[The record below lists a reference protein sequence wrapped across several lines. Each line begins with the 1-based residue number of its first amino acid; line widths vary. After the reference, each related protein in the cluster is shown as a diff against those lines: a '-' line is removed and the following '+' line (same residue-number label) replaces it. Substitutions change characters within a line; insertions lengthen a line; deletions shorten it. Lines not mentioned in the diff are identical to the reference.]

1 MCRVT
6 LLPRD
11 GVISGF
17 EAALCHMGVVVE
29 NLEVE
34 VAPDQF
40 IQPSGSAWVA
50 LLCQGVRGA
59 RQQPGR
65 DGAKAQVHAEVAR
78 PFHGRKVA
86 RFFVTLNALQEV
98 IKQLLRTPASR
109 GQFQLTQSALF
120 KADRTQRGHGARVF
134 WRPRRQSVC
143 VALYRVAF
151 QEEGIDFAQPCIFVR
166 RKHAVGRARLGKHL
180 VPLQHRMVFVGVHR
194 HTVSRQ
200 LGAHSVVA
208 LQGLGLVVVVGE
220 DGIRTQRLGQ
230 LGHGIDGCRVQHDE
244 ASLRVAT
251 QLTQM
256 SIQLYQRFADELHAP
271 VGPGQRGEDVGVEDK
286 NAMHLL
292 ALGQCVVQGGMVQ
305 CAQVAP
311 EPDKAGGVRG
321 LHVHR

>member
-1 MCRVT
+1 
-6 LLPRD
+6 
-11 GVISGF
+11 
-17 EAALCHMGVVVE
+17 
-29 NLEVE
+29 
-34 VAPDQF
+34 
-40 IQPSGSAWVA
+40 
-50 LLCQGVRGA
+50 
-59 RQQPGR
+59 
-65 DGAKAQVHAEVAR
+65 
-78 PFHGRKVA
+78 
-86 RFFVTLNALQEV
+86 
-98 IKQLLRTPASR
+98 
-109 GQFQLTQSALF
+109 
-120 KADRTQRGHGARVF
+120 
-134 WRPRRQSVC
+134 
-143 VALYRVAF
+143 
-151 QEEGIDFAQPCIFVR
+151 
-166 RKHAVGRARLGKHL
+166 LGKHL